1 MNYPEGELQYI
12 WDGRGT
18 VGASAE
24 CAITRGEVRLQPRK
38 AIRTSLGWPA
48 FVLPR
53 EEVRGVER
61 MLFGRYRF
69 RRDSEVLDGACFRP
83 IGSKDA
89 FLAALRQVGIPIK
102 DRPLSDKLA
111 FEFRRDWN
119 QMRWGGRLRRR
130 DWEQQ
135 RREGASE

>member
-1 MNYPEGELQYI
+1 MRYI

-18 VGASAE
+18 AGASAE
-24 CAITRGEVRLQPRK
+24 CAITHDEIRLQPRK

-48 FVLPR
+48 VVLPR
-53 EEVRGVER
+53 KEVRGVER

-69 RRDSEVLDGACFRP
+69 RSDREVLDGACFRP

-89 FLAALRQVGIPIK
+89 FLAALRQVGIPITIA
-102 DRPLSDKLA
+102 PLNDKLA

-119 QMRWGGRLRRR
+119 QMRWEERLRRR
-130 DWEQQ
+130 DWDQQ
-135 RREGASE
+135 RQEGASE

>member
-1 MNYPEGELQYI
+1 
-12 WDGRGT
+12 
-18 VGASAE
+18 
-24 CAITRGEVRLQPRK
+24 
-38 AIRTSLGWPA
+38 
-48 FVLPR
+48 
-53 EEVRGVER
+53 

-69 RRDSEVLDGACFRP
+69 RSDREVLDGACFRP

-89 FLAALRQVGIPIK
+89 FLAASRQVGIPITIAT
-102 DRPLSDKLA
+102 LSDKLG

-135 RREGASE
+135 RQEGASE